1 MPALPLVEA
10 VLTSILGKISPL
22 CKRQRVVLSHLFA
35 LILVR
40 RGRATFVNL
49 ARFSHFHEHTLR
61 RHFTRT
67 VDWLG
72 LNLAVVRLTRHPR
85 ERLIG
90 VFDAT
95 FLPKSGTKTWGLDSF
110 FCSAARAART
120 GLEVSLVGV
129 VGVESRRAFALGAQ
143 QTPAG
148 LGGGSGDEPN
158 RMDVYLAQVT
168 ACLPRLP
175 DVRHWVADGN
185 YARIKIFEGLGAH
198 KRHLVTRLRG
208 DADLRFLAVPQAQ
221 PRPVG
226 RPRTYD
232 GKVSFGD
239 LSRFECVGALD
250 DQSHVLLY
258 HAVVNSPHFK
268 RDLAVVV
275 LVNERTGG
283 HVVLC
288 STDTA
293 QPPDEIVAYYRLRF
307 QLEFVIH
314 WAGAGP
320 DAKQHTGL
328 SECQARD
335 EAKLAFHVNLSVAA
349 VGVLRLVSARAGV
362 SLRSLRREAY
372 NAAVV
377 SRTLSQ
383 LGLEAESGVMSA
395 ALRPVLLLGSLRRTR
410 SLTPL

>member
-35 LILVR
+35 LLLVR

-49 ARFSHFHEHTLR
+49 ARFSHLHEHTLR
-61 RHFTRT
+61 RHFARA

-72 LNLAVVRLTRHPR
+72 LNLAVLRLTGHPR

-95 FLPKSGTKTWGLDSF
+95 FLPKSGTKTWGLDRF
-110 FCSAARAART
+110 FCSAAGAARK

-143 QTPAG
+143 QTPPG
-148 LGGGSGDEPN
+148 LGGATGNKPN
-158 RMDVYLAQVT
+158 RMDAYLAQVT

-175 DVRHWVADGN
+175 DVSHWVADGN
-185 YARIKIFEGLGAH
+185 YARIKIFAGLTARG
-198 KRHLVTRLRG
+198 RHLVTRLRG
-208 DADLRFLAVPQAQ
+208 DADLRFLAVPAAQ
-221 PRPVG
+221 PRRPG

-232 GKVSFGD
+232 GKVSFDD

-275 LVNERTGG
+275 LVNERTGV

-293 QPPDEIVAYYRLRF
+293 QPADEIVAFYRLRF
-307 QLEFVIH
+307 QLEFVIR
-314 WAGAGP
+314 

-335 EAKLAFHVNLSVAA
+335 EAKLAFHMNLSVAA

-377 SRTLSQ
+377 GRTLSQ
-383 LGLEAESGVMSA
+383 LGLEAEYGVMSA
-395 ALRPVLLLGSLRRTR
+395 VLRPVVLLGSLRRSR

>member
-22 CKRQRVVLSHLFA
+22 CKRQRLVLTHLFA
-35 LILVR
+35 LLLVR

-49 ARFSHFHEHTLR
+49 ARFSHLHEHTLR
-61 RHFTRT
+61 RHFTRA

-72 LNLAVVRLTRHPR
+72 FNLAVVRLTRHPR

-95 FLPKSGTKTWGLDSF
+95 FLPKSGTQTWGLDSF
-110 FCSAARAART
+110 FCSAAGAARK

-148 LGGGSGDEPN
+148 LGGGAADAPN

-208 DADLRFLAVPQAQ
+208 DADLRFLAVPAAE
-221 PRPVG
+221 PRRPG

-232 GKVSFGD
+232 GKVVFSD
-239 LSRFECVGALD
+239 LSRFACVGALD

-275 LVNERTGG
+275 LVNERTSA

-307 QLEFVIH
+307 QLEFVIR
-314 WAGAGP
+314 

-335 EAKLAFHVNLSVAA
+335 AVKLSFHVNLSVAA

-362 SLRSLRREAY
+362 SLGSLRREAY
-372 NAAVV
+372 NAVV
-377 SRTLSQ
+377 VERTLSQ
-383 LGLEAESGVMSA
+383 LGLTAESSGMRA
-395 ALRPVLLLGSLRRTR
+395 MLRPVLLLGSLRPAR
-410 SLTPL
+410 SLAPI

>member
-10 VLTSILGKISPL
+10 VLTSILGTISPL
-22 CKRQRVVLSHLFA
+22 CKRQRVVLAHLFSLL
-35 LILVR
+35 LIR
-40 RGRATFVNL
+40 RGRANFTNL
-49 ARFSHFHEHTLR
+49 ARFSPLHEHTLR
-61 RHFTRT
+61 RHFCRA

-72 LNLAVVRLTRHPR
+72 FNLAVVRRALHPR

-95 FLPKSGTKTWGLDSF
+95 FLPKSGTKTWGLDRF
-110 FCSAARAART
+110 FCSAAGAARK

-148 LGGGSGDEPN
+148 LGGGEGLN
-158 RMDVYLAQVT
+158 RMDTYLAQVV

-175 DVRHWVADGN
+175 DVSHWVADGN
-185 YARIKIFEGLGAH
+185 YARVKIFAGLGACE
-198 KRHLVTRLRG
+198 RHLVTRLRA
-208 DADLRFLAVPQAQ
+208 DADLRFLAAAPSE

-232 GKVSFGD
+232 GKVDFAD

-268 RDLAVVV
+268 RDLGVVV
-275 LVNERTGG
+275 LVNERTGDY
-283 HVVLC
+283 VVLC

-293 QPPDEIVAYYRLRF
+293 QPADEIVSFYRLRF
-307 QLEFVIH
+307 QIEFVIR
-314 WAGAGP
+314 

-335 EAKLAFHVNLSVAA
+335 EAKLAFHMNLSVAA
-349 VGVLRLVSARAGV
+349 VGVLRLARARAGV
-362 SLRSLRREAY
+362 SLTSLRREAY
-372 NAAVV
+372 NAVV
-377 SRTLSQ
+377 VGRTLSQ
-383 LGLEAESGVMSA
+383 LGLEAESGVMSVV
-395 ALRPVLLLGSLRRTR
+395 LRPVLLLGSLRRPR
-410 SLTPL
+410 SLAPL